1 MTGPCSVTHPPFG
14 GAPGRSGDEP
24 VFAEPWQAQAFAMVL
39 QLHQRGLF
47 SWPEWAAALAAQIN
61 AARPAGQTGHTGQ
74 TESSEGS
81 EVTDDTHDSDDG
93 RTYYRHWLA
102 ALEALVASKGAAST
116 AQLARCA
123 QAWHTAA
130 GRTPHGLPVVL
141 QPADFGPA

>member
-1 MTGPCSVTHPPFG
+1 MTGPCTVTHPPFG
-14 GAPGRSGDEP
+14 GAPGRSGAEP

-47 SWPEWAAALAAQIN
+47 SWPEWAAALAAQIS
-61 AARPAGQTGHTGQ
+61 AGQTGHTED
-74 TESSEGS
+74 TED
-81 EVTDDTHDSDDG
+81 TDDSDAG

-102 ALEALVASKGAAST
+102 ALEALVTRKGAAST

-130 GRTPHGLPVVL
+130 GRTPHGQPVVL